1 MYLRSY
7 HLKYNAIIIDLNVGI
22 VSLRRECET
31 RTEGGKNTRPPPP
44 PEQSVEY
51 ELKSGSKAN
60 LIQI

>member
-31 RTEGGKNTRPPPP
+31 RTEGGKNTRPPP
-44 PEQSVEY
+44 
-51 ELKSGSKAN
+51 
-60 LIQI
+60 